1 MSAQARYQM
10 GSTDRSQYLQRARHN
25 ALLTLPSLM
34 PLDGRANE
42 AHLIEPYQGLGAM
55 GITHLSSRMAIGLL
69 PAGRPYMR
77 FDLPPSVMMQME
89 GEVPTDVT
97 IKLSKGEA
105 MVQSEVEAKGWR
117 EATLMSLQQLLVA
130 GNVVE
135 YMTPDNQI
143 KQYRLDQY
151 VVQFDMMGNLRE
163 LIIEEK
169 FLASQAPLGLKMPDG
184 MAEGNDDE
192 ELCLYTVVVRLPNGE
207 YSRHQEWANGTQI
220 GATDIFS
227 AENLPYIPLGW
238 TKQPG
243 ENYAR
248 AKVSEHVADLRSL
261 DALEK
266 AGLEMAAMASRNFI
280 MVRPGATSA
289 SVKRRLVTAIN
300 GDVVVGDPEGV
311 ELKSFDNARGAQIV
325 DAKVHALNERLARAF
340 LLMSGG
346 QRNAERVTATEIERD
361 VAELEAALGGV
372 FSSLA
377 NTMMKRRTELLIKR
391 MIVAEKLPDFDG
403 MVNPTILTGLEALS
417 RERDVARALQAAQ
430 IVQAFGEAA
439 QDVPKLPRILGRAFV
454 GLGFADSVNTE
465 EEVQQIQATRAEQA
479 QQQMMIEKLGP
490 EAVKQVGAA
499 GQAQGGQEE

>member
-1 MSAQARYQM
+1 MSAKARYEM
-10 GSTDRSQYLQRARHN
+10 GNKDRTQYLQRARHN

-42 AHLIEPYQGLGAM
+42 AHLIEPYQALGAM
-55 GITHLSSRMAIGLL
+55 GITHLSSRMTIGLL
-69 PAGRPYMR
+69 PAGRPFMR

-97 IKLSKGEA
+97 IKLSKGEQ
-105 MVQSEVEAKGWR
+105 MVQAEVEAKGWR
-117 EATLMSLQQLLVA
+117 EATLMSIQQLLVA

-135 YMTPDNQI
+135 YMLPDNQI
-143 KQYRLDQY
+143 KQYRMDQY
-151 VVQFDMMGNLRE
+151 CIQFDMHMQLRE

-169 FLASQAPLGLKMPDG
+169 FLASQAPLGLTLPENRDASTEDEEIELYTQITRQPDG
-184 MAEGNDDE
+184 T
-192 ELCLYTVVVRLPNGE
+192 YT
-207 YSRHQEWANGTQI
+207 RHQEWANGTRI
-220 GATDIFS
+220 GKTDTFTP
-227 AENLPYIPLGW
+227 ETLPYIPLGW
-238 TKQPG
+238 THQPG
-243 ENYAR
+243 ENWAR
-248 AKVSEHVADLRSL
+248 AKVSEHIADLRSL

-266 AGLEMAAMASRNFI
+266 AQLESAAMASRNFI

-289 SVKRRLVTAIN
+289 SVKRRLVTALN

-311 ELKSFDNARGAQIV
+311 ELKSFDNAAGAQIV
-325 DAKVHALNERLARAF
+325 SAQVQTLRESLARGF

-361 VAELEAALGGV
+361 VAELESALGGV

-377 NTMMKRRTELLIKR
+377 NKMMKRRTELLILR
-391 MIVAEKLPDFDG
+391 MIESGKLPNFEG
-403 MVNPTILTGLEALS
+403 MVTPTILTGLEALS

-454 GLGFADSVNTE
+454 GLGFADAVNTE
-465 EEVQQIQATRAEQA
+465 EEVQAIQQQRQQAMQEQA
-479 QQQMMIEKLGP
+479 MMEKLGP
-490 EAVKQVGAA
+490 PVINAAAKGA
-499 GQAQGGQEE
+499 QQEGGE